1 MLLHPSPGLCF
12 LSFSQRQT
20 PDPGNETLS
29 KELKAKG
36 KDATQWLKD
45 GWFVR
50 KTKWE
55 CMTCGE
61 STAYPWGIFATHATL
76 LGTRISRLKACLSR
90 WWFSELRVWW
100 GPWIRETWGYTIQV
114 LWFQIGWKKRC
125 RSTQIFDRWIC
136 WDCGVGRLKNELKT
150 TKHPKKHG
158 RKSGDPKLVPEF
170 LSLLFVFIL
179 DF

>member
-114 LWFQIGWKKRC
+114 LWFQIGWKK
-125 RSTQIFDRWIC
+125 TLQIHPNLWQVDLLGLWGWQAQEWI
-136 WDCGVGRLKNELKT
+136 KNHQT
-150 TKHPKKHG
+150 
-158 RKSGDPKLVPEF
+158 S
-170 LSLLFVFIL
+170 
-179 DF
+179 

>member
-76 LGTRISRLKACLSR
+76 LGTRISDSRHVWVDDDFPTSRL
-90 WWFSELRVWW
+90 V
-100 GPWIRETWGYTIQV
+100 GPMDSWTWGYTIQV
-114 LWFQIGWKKRC
+114 LWFQIGWKK
-125 RSTQIFDRWIC
+125 TLQIHPNLWQVDLLGLWGWQAQEWI
-136 WDCGVGRLKNELKT
+136 KNHQT
-150 TKHPKKHG
+150 
-158 RKSGDPKLVPEF
+158 S
-170 LSLLFVFIL
+170 
-179 DF
+179 